1 MSDASRVHPWL
12 GLLGWMGVCTLTS
25 IIGALASVDA
35 PGFYAQL
42 VQPPWSPPAW
52 LFGPAWTLLFLLMSV
67 AAWRI
72 WRLPNSPARTRAL
85 QWFVVQLV
93 ANALWSWLF
102 FAWRLGGLALAEL
115 VVFWGLIAVTAWSFG
130 RLDRWAGVLLVP
142 YLAWVAF
149 AGALNAVLWWNNPT
163 LL

>member
-1 MSDASRVHPWL
+1 MSDSLRVHPVL
-12 GLLGWMGVCTLTS
+12 GLLGWMGLCTLTS
-25 IIGALASVDA
+25 VVGALASVSA
-35 PGFYAQL
+35 PAFYAEL
-42 VQPPWSPPAW
+42 VQPSWAPPAW

-67 AAWRI
+67 AAWRV

-85 QWFVVQLV
+85 RWFVVQLV

-115 VVFWGLIAVTAWSFG
+115 VLFWLLIAVTAWSFW
-130 RLDRWAGVLLVP
+130 RLDRWAGVLLLP

-149 AGALNAVLWWNNPT
+149 AGALNAVLWLSNPT